1 MTNVLTIRELYLSFV
16 TRIGVYNALNG
27 VDLDVKEGEV
37 LGVAGESGSGKSTLA
52 LTIAGVLPPNAWI
65 KKGEVR
71 FKDIDLVRELRE
83 VGDKGFNKKRNQRAF
98 KELDNRL
105 QAFRGSKIAIVF
117 QDPMTS
123 LNPVLQI
130 GYQIGETIYYHNPA
144 LLAKRILARSK
155 VTKDELREIIRLLEQ
170 NKETYVEKLNEFVKS
185 KGLEGLEDQILF
197 IWERNDIYK
206 AKKQKL
212 ILSLE
217 GEKLSGFVRNFLE
230 NVAETNR
237 VRNISRIPIISRR
250 LKSTLIKEGYR
261 KAVEILTM
269 LNVPNPEKVVYMYP
283 HELSGGMRQRVAIA
297 IAIVNN
303 PELIIMDEPTSALDV
318 TVQAQVLEL
327 VRSLK
332 KKYNSTFIFISHDLS
347 VLYEISDRIAVMYA
361 GRVVEVG
368 NVEDV
373 VTNPLHPY
381 TQSLLRAVP
390 TIDSQEVSP
399 IPGEVPDMR
408 TPPSGCM
415 FHPRC
420 PFVMEKCKNS
430 VPLMYQV
437 RNGHKVAC
445 FLYGGDNK

>member
-1 MTNVLTIRELYLSFV
+1 
-16 TRIGVYNALNG
+16 
-27 VDLDVKEGEV
+27 
-37 LGVAGESGSGKSTLA
+37 
-52 LTIAGVLPPNAWI
+52 
-65 KKGEVR
+65 
-71 FKDIDLVRELRE
+71 
-83 VGDKGFNKKRNQRAF
+83 
-98 KELDNRL
+98 
-105 QAFRGSKIAIVF
+105 
-117 QDPMTS
+117 
-123 LNPVLQI
+123 
-130 GYQIGETIYYHNPA
+130 
-144 LLAKRILARSK
+144 
-155 VTKDELREIIRLLEQ
+155 
-170 NKETYVEKLNEFVKS
+170 
-185 KGLEGLEDQILF
+185 
-197 IWERNDIYK
+197 
-206 AKKQKL
+206 
-212 ILSLE
+212 
-217 GEKLSGFVRNFLE
+217 
-230 NVAETNR
+230 
-237 VRNISRIPIISRR
+237 
-250 LKSTLIKEGYR
+250 
-261 KAVEILTM
+261 M

-420 PFVMEKCKNS
+420 PFVMDKCKNS